1 MKRVILSCP
10 TLRGELE
17 PLLKT
22 CTTDTTCIYL
32 PSSLHSSPSRLREY
46 LQEQIDSQPED
57 VDQILLCVSQCGGG
71 TTGLTAST
79 TPLVIPKT
87 RDCIDILLSG
97 ESLST
102 LERDAHGIFLTK
114 SWMESFQ
121 NSALD
126 LNTMTQKYGKERA
139 EERLRQI
146 YRGFTNFY
154 VIDTGSYDLAPV
166 IAYIQP
172 LVTLLD
178 GKLELLPGKCGILR
192 KLVAGKLDWD
202 FQIIPKHS
210 TSPKGEHILKS

>member
-17 PLLKT
+17 PLLKS
-22 CTTDTTCIYL
+22 CDSDTSCIYL

-46 LQEQIDSQPED
+46 LQTQIDAQPED

-71 TTGLTAST
+71 TSGLTAST
-79 TPLVIPKT
+79 ASLVIPKT

-102 LERDAHGIFLTK
+102 LERDNHGIFLTQ
-114 SWMESFQ
+114 SWMDTFQ

-126 LNTMTQKYGKERA
+126 RNTMIEKYGKERA

-146 YRGFTNFY
+146 YCSFTNFY

-192 KLVAGKLDWD
+192 KMVAGKLDWD
-202 FQIIPKHS
+202 FQIIPKGC
-210 TSPKGEHILKS
+210 TSK